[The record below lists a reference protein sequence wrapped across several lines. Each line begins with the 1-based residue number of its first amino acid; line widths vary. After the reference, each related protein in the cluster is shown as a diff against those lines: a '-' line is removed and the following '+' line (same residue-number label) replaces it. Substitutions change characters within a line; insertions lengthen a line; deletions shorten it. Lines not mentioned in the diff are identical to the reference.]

1 MDYKAACPANLT
13 VSDIDLCA
21 LIGNLIDNAVEA
33 CEGLADPY
41 IRLYIGVLKNQLYI
55 SVYECNKGYCAE
67 AGQRVYHHEARKS
80 RAWAET
86 DQSCCGKVRRIY
98 QPAERARRFRDG
110 DYAAAVKS
118 SFQDFL
124 ILSDD
129 STEKFCRT

>member
-1 MDYKAACPANLT
+1 MSEEAVKNDST
-13 VSDIDLCA
+13 TEEIDLLELAKKLWDTLYWCA
-21 LIGNLIDNAVEA
+21 EKPAV
-33 CEGLADPY
+33 Y
-41 IRLYIGVLKNQLYI
+41 FR
-55 SVYECNKGYCAE
+55 YECNKGYCAE

-118 SFQDFL
+118 SFQNFL

>member
-55 SVYECNKGYCAE
+55 SVTNANKGYCAE

-98 QPAERARRFRDG
+98 QPAERAG
-110 DYAAAVKS
+110 VS
-118 SFQDFL
+118 
-124 ILSDD
+124 
-129 STEKFCRT
+129 